1 MEFVAI
7 EMIVNLPLLLLLSR
21 HLRFQKFCLRRRP
34 TNEEEEE
41 EIMSH
46 HLPIL
51 LRLSSKSLVLNNG
64 REERPTVFLG
74 GRRLLCQYVRGPK
87 KKEPSAV
94 NGFSDYSRKMRYRC
108 FPLFFSPMSSF
119 FLQTKHTIPSGK
131 RWEGRWVHVPRKK
144 RGGRTCAAA
153 GEEVGR

>member
-1 MEFVAI
+1 
-7 EMIVNLPLLLLLSR
+7 MIVNLPLLLLLSR

-119 FLQTKHTIPSGK
+119 FFANKTHDSVWEEVGGQVGARSEEK
-131 RWEGRWVHVPRKK
+131 RF
-144 RGGRTCAAA
+144 GRTCAAA